1 MDWSIEDPS
10 SGATVRKNPAEG
22 KDHSYVPGPKVI
34 GSRPTVDK
42 IIVRNAVTDVAEF
55 AQVLVLHE
63 TPYYTLVVDNTAN
76 LPDNQVQLLAMRSS
90 GPAKPELLDWTVVIG
105 AASAQID
112 GNTGILTVDPDGP
125 DRFVVVTVYREIED
139 VDPFMGHIILP
150 IPLFG
155 VPETIRMLCADAQP
169 VNVH

>member
-1 MDWSIEDPS
+1 M
-10 SGATVRKNPAEG
+10 
-22 KDHSYVPGPKVI
+22 
-34 GSRPTVDK
+34 
-42 IIVRNAVTDVAEF
+42 
-55 AQVLVLHE
+55 
-63 TPYYTLVVDNTAN
+63 
-76 LPDNQVQLLAMRSS
+76 
-90 GPAKPELLDWTVVIG
+90 IG